1 MIALTTVR
9 ARQHLRA
16 AWLCLSCLVGSV
28 PTAMAQLEGAPLAN
42 EAGSVS
48 ARADDSSLA
57 IQEWTLEI
65 AEKTALERA
74 PRLRSAAASRETA
87 YAYRTYGQMPR
98 AGNPQVNLRAMIGRP
113 DAPAATYSVMLG
125 IPFDVMGK
133 RRAWRNEASFITEE
147 ADARLAAVQNEVRAE
162 ARVAYVEV
170 ALAVAARNVAE
181 QSADTA
187 RELLERVQARLNANA
202 ATALD
207 VALSESQYAEATANL
222 ARAQRTLVEAQNSFR
237 QALDLSHDHDIRV
250 ATLSGP
256 KLPAGLTVETA
267 VARARD
273 KRMEAAAWASASQ
286 RWRSA
291 DRRLRAEAMAPV
303 VAALEGEA
311 QGNNNTQKSVGAGVN
326 FELPFVMT
334 NQGERAVARGEA
346 SAAEVERELASHG
359 IERDASSSYRRLE
372 AALAELAAI
381 EERAL
386 PAAER
391 TLQMVHT
398 MLDAGVVDYFRLLA
412 ARSSAF
418 QLRSRRVE
426 ALREA
431 WLCRI
436 ALERAIGGWKETP

>member
-1 MIALTTVR
+1 
-9 ARQHLRA
+9 
-16 AWLCLSCLVGSV
+16 
-28 PTAMAQLEGAPLAN
+28 LEL
-42 EAGSVS
+42 
-48 ARADDSSLA
+48 
-57 IQEWTLEI
+57 

-74 PRLRSAAASRETA
+74 PRVQRAVASRETA
-87 YAYRTYGQMPR
+87 YAYRTYGQLPR

-147 ADARLAAVQNEVRAE
+147 ADARLLAVQNEVRAE

-170 ALAVAARNVAE
+170 ALAIAARTVAE

-187 RELLERVQARLNANA
+187 RELLERVQARLDANA

-207 VALSESQYAEATANL
+207 VALSESQYAEAAADL
-222 ARAQRTLVEAQNSFR
+222 ARAQRTLVEAQNAFR
-237 QALDLSHDHDIRV
+237 QALDLSHDTDIRV
-250 ATLSGP
+250 SALSGP
-256 KLPAGLTVETA
+256 TLPAGLTIENA
-267 VARARD
+267 VVRARD
-273 KRMEAAAWASASQ
+273 KRMEAAAWASASR

-303 VAALEGEA
+303 TAALEGEA

-334 NQGERAVARGEA
+334 NQAERAVARGEA
-346 SAAEVERELASHG
+346 SAAAVEHELASHG
-359 IERDASSSYRRLE
+359 IDRDASSSYRRLE

-436 ALERAIGGWKETP
+436 ALERAMGGWKETP